1 MRLSIIVAM
10 DKNSVIGADGQ
21 LPWHLSS
28 DLKNF
33 KRITMG
39 KPIVMGRKTYESI
52 GRPLPGREN
61 IILTRD
67 KTYQQPGCTVLH
79 EVDSL
84 LAYCKDKEEIM
95 ITGGSEIYKLLL
107 DKASRIYLTEVEVT
121 VDGDTFFPKYYSD
134 QWRETSRTRHPASA
148 GNDHDFSFVVLDRIN
163 S

>member
-10 DKNSVIGADGQ
+10 AKNRVIGVDGS

-33 KRITMG
+33 KQITMG

-67 KTYQQPGCTVLH
+67 KAYQQPGCNVLH
-79 EVDSL
+79 DVNSL
-84 LAYCKDKEEIM
+84 LEHCKDQEEVM
-95 ITGGSEIYKLLL
+95 ITGGSEIYQLLF
-107 DKASRIYLTEVEVT
+107 DRTTRIYLTEVDVN
-121 VDGDTFFPKYYSD
+121 VDGDTFFPDYNPVCW
-134 QWRETSRTRHPASA
+134 QETSRTEHVASA
-148 GNDHDFSFVVLDRIN
+148 GNDHDFSFVVLDRIA